1 MLRANGV
8 ATTILDLDPDQIS
21 ALRRFGLKVFYGDAT
36 RLDLLHAAGAGSA
49 KLLVLAI
56 DDPERAAKLATQI
69 RHEYPHLT
77 ILTRDHI
84 TEDDRDFRD
93 SADGA
98 WEPSP
103 PSSEASKISD
113 KDGAASREHVRLR
126 LL

>member
-36 RLDLLHAAGAGSA
+36 RLELLHAAGAGSA

-56 DDPERAAKLATQI
+56 DDPERAAKLTTQI

-77 ILTRDHI
+77 ILARAHSVEHTYDLMQI
-84 TEDDRDFRD
+84 GVEYISVKPST
-93 SADGA
+93 A
-98 WEPSP
+98 PSP
-103 PSSEASKISD
+103 WA
-113 KDGAASREHVRLR
+113 
-126 LL
+126 